1 MTSTIT
7 RRKEVNAETG
17 SEPSHEKPGS
27 EMMEELFFFLTYTN
41 NNNKKKQVSI
51 HVMTAN
57 TSKTTAGKLIQKH
70 HETGRIVAC

>member
-1 MTSTIT
+1 MTRTIT

-41 NNNKKKQVSI
+41 NNNKKNKSAF
-51 HVMTAN
+51 T
-57 TSKTTAGKLIQKH
+57 
-70 HETGRIVAC
+70 

>member
-1 MTSTIT
+1 MTRTIT

-41 NNNKKKQVSI
+41 NNNKK
-51 HVMTAN
+51 
-57 TSKTTAGKLIQKH
+57 TSQHSRNDSKH
-70 HETGRIVAC
+70 E